1 MSNNNSSSKATI
13 LGLLRAHS
21 NADSTTAPQAAVTAT
36 EIFANLS
43 QGGSEELLEQFSRAL
58 TTLKGEVHRSNDMR
72 AAAQLIV
79 KLTTDGGISR
89 CVRQRTPILDQLFQ
103 GQPELSALESA
114 MCVIDGDDPTTEIPH
129 STIEQAQCAF
139 TTVDAL
145 VARTGSLVLRSTSAG
160 GRRLSVLP
168 PIHFVVATVKQLS
181 PSLTPWLQTVKDDRS
196 WSCGTII
203 TGPSRTADIERIIVL
218 GAHGPK
224 RLVVI
229 VIADPG
235 ETLN

>member
-1 MSNNNSSSKATI
+1 MRNNSSSKATI

-21 NADSTTAPQAAVTAT
+21 TGGGATPPQAVAASEV
-36 EIFANLS
+36 FANLS
-43 QGGSEELLEQFSRAL
+43 QGGSEELFEQFSRAV

-72 AAAQLIV
+72 AAAQLIA

-89 CVRQRTPILDQLFQ
+89 CVRQRAPILDHLFQ
-103 GQPELSALESA
+103 GYPELSTLESG
-114 MCVIDGDDPTTEIPH
+114 MCVIDGNDSATEIPH

-168 PIHFVVATVKQLS
+168 PVHCVVATLKQLS
-181 PSLTPWLQTVKDDRS
+181 PSLTPWLRTIKDDRS
-196 WSCGTII
+196 WSCSTIV

-224 RLVVI
+224 RLIVI